1 MKFIQG
7 TDRTQL
13 ALFPTCLDDSLEFD
27 NETRLIDL
35 FVNSLDLTSL
45 GFEMDFIDNGRP
57 AYHPGDLLRLFIYG
71 YLNRIRSSRA
81 LEKECK
87 RNIELIWLM
96 KGLLPDHNTIS
107 NFRRDNP
114 AAIKKVFRS
123 TVQLAKHFELI
134 GGTLIAGD
142 STKLRAQ
149 NSKKNNFNTKKIERH
164 LAYIEEK
171 LAKYQAELAKED
183 QDSKQKEMIEAEIKK
198 QSARKANYES
208 LKEKLDSS
216 DQEQIS
222 TSDPDSRQMIT
233 RNNITEVAYNI
244 QSTTDA
250 KHHIPI
256 DFKVTNNNDSKAMGT
271 MVRRAK
277 SILGT
282 NQFTALFDKG
292 YHTGSEIKT
301 TVELGVTPIV
311 AIPAVSGASMAP
323 DPAFNVSEFT
333 FDSQTRTY
341 ICPQGSVLSTNGT
354 WYNKDRGGSSRKN
367 ASSIRVQHFKTKD
380 CKGCPV
386 LNRCT
391 KNTKG
396 RGRVIER
403 TEHQDFIDINRKNVG
418 EKEHLYKRR
427 QAIIE
432 HNYGTMKRQWNFH
445 YIITKKGMDRAS
457 SDVGLIFTAY
467 NLRRIFNLVGPEM
480 LKAYLQTILLRILAS
495 LDRFTAKMSQEFEP
509 VIFDWDS
516 TDFQQVA

>member
-13 ALFPTCLDDSLEFD
+13 ALFPTCLDDSLEND

-35 FVNSLDLTSL
+35 FVSSLDLTAF
-45 GFEMDFIDNGRP
+45 GFKMDFIDNGRP

-81 LEKECK
+81 LEKECR
-87 RNIELIWLM
+87 RNIELIWLL
-96 KGLLPDHNTIS
+96 KGLVPDHNTIS

-114 AAIKKVFRS
+114 TAIKKVFRA
-123 TVQLAKHFELI
+123 TVKMAKHFNLI

-149 NSKKNNFNTKKIERH
+149 NSKKNNFNAKKIERH

-171 LAKYQAELAKED
+171 LASYQAELAKED
-183 QDSKQKEMIEAEIKK
+183 GDEEQKIALAAEIKK
-198 QSARKANYES
+198 QSSRKAKYES
-208 LKEKLDSS
+208 LREQLDSG

-222 TSDPDSRQMIT
+222 TSDPDSRQMII
-233 RNNITEVAYNI
+233 RNNITEVAYNV

-250 KHHIPI
+250 KYHIPI
-256 DFKVTNNNDSKAMGT
+256 DFKVTNNNDSKAMGN

-292 YHTGSEIKT
+292 YHTGSELKT
-301 TVELGVTPIV
+301 TVELGIEPIV
-311 AIPAVSGASMAP
+311 AIPAVSGSSMAP
-323 DPAFNVSEFT
+323 DPAFNVSEFIYHPQ
-333 FDSQTRTY
+333 SHTY
-341 ICPQGSVLSTNGT
+341 TCPQGSTLYTNGT

-367 ASSIRVQHFKTKD
+367 ASSVRVQHFKTKD

-386 LNRCT
+386 LDSCT
-391 KNTKG
+391 KNTRG

-403 TEHQDFIDINRKNVG
+403 TQYQDFIDINRKNVE

-427 QAIIE
+427 QTIIE
-432 HNYGTMKRQWNFH
+432 HNYGTMKRQWIFH
-445 YIITKKGMDRAS
+445 YIITKKGIDRAS

-467 NLRRIFNLVGPEM
+467 NLRRIINLIGPEK
-480 LKAYLQTILLRILAS
+480 LQVYLNSLFLHFLAILNRFKAQKRLQSDPTN
-495 LDRFTAKMSQEFEP
+495 
-509 VIFDWDS
+509 FDWNSDS
-516 TDFQQVA
+516 FREAA

>member
-1 MKFIQG
+1 MKFIHG

-13 ALFPTCLDDSLEFD
+13 ALFPTCLDDSLDFD

-35 FVNSLDLTSL
+35 FVNSLDLKSL

-81 LEKECK
+81 LERECR
-87 RNIELIWLM
+87 RNIELMWLM
-96 KGLLPDHNTIS
+96 KGLVPDHNTIS
-107 NFRRDNP
+107 NFRKDNP
-114 AAIKKVFRS
+114 AAIKKVFRA
-123 TVQLAKHFELI
+123 TVQMAKHFELI
-134 GGTLIAGD
+134 GGTLLAGD

-183 QDSKQKEMIEAEIKK
+183 GDVGQQEILAAEIKK
-198 QSARKANYES
+198 QSARKAKYES
-208 LKEKLDSS
+208 LGERLDNS

-222 TSDPDSRQMIT
+222 TSDPDSRQMII

-256 DFKVTNNNDSKAMGT
+256 DFKVTNNNDSKAMGN

-277 SILGT
+277 SILRT
-282 NQFTALFDKG
+282 NHFTALFDKG

-301 TVELGVTPIV
+301 TVELGVEPIV

-333 FDSQTRTY
+333 YDPQTRTY
-341 ICPQGSVLSTNGT
+341 TCPQGSVLSTNGT
-354 WYNKDRGGSSRKN
+354 WYKKDRGGSSRKS
-367 ASSIRVQHFKTKD
+367 ASPIRVQHFKTKD

-386 LNRCT
+386 LDRCT
-391 KNTKG
+391 KNTRG

-403 TEHQDFIDINRKNVG
+403 TEHQDYIDINRKNVG

-467 NLRRIFNLVGPEM
+467 NLRRIFNLVGPEV
-480 LKAYLQTILLRILAS
+480 LKAYLKALWCCFLALMDLLDAQK
-495 LDRFTAKMSQEFEP
+495 TPEYKTK
-509 VIFDWDS
+509 IFDWHS
-516 TDFQQVA
+516 GSFKRAA